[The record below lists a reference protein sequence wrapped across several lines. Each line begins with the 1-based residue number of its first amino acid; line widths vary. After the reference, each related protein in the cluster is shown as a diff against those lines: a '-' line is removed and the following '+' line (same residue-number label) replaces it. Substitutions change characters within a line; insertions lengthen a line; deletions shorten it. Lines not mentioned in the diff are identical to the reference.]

1 MSDDS
6 LDTTVPIPLQPLPQ
20 RPDQESTTD
29 LTQALIS
36 AENPEPVPEL
46 EPELQEHPAPDLT
59 ESAPPVSEL
68 PVTESPVVP
77 DSDEPNL
84 AQSSAAMAVGTI
96 ASRVTG
102 MVRDIAIVAAIGFGV
117 FGDTY
122 SVANT
127 VPNIIYILIAGGALN
142 AIFIPQLVRHMG
154 DDTDGGKIYADRLLT
169 LVAVILLG
177 VTVLVVAL
185 APLIIGI
192 YGPSAWSSD
201 DVNTAV
207 LFARF
212 CLPQIIFY
220 GLFAMFSQVLNARK
234 QFTAPMYAPIVN
246 NVVVIITALLFLGVV
261 QSDSPT
267 TASITSGQ
275 IALLGLG
282 TTLGIAAQAGVL
294 IPVMRRAG
302 YRWSP
307 RFDFAGAGL
316 GKVRYL
322 AGWTFLFV
330 LTNQISYV
338 VITRLASKANVLAS
352 ADPALASAGFT
363 SYSRAYLL
371 FMLPHSIITVSIV
384 TFLLPQ
390 MSRAVAAG
398 RKSDVARDIG
408 DGTLMAGA
416 VIVPAAVA
424 LFLGGPYLAQVLFSF
439 GAASADEARFVGVIL
454 QAFMLGLVPFTV
466 FYVLLRGFYSFEN
479 TKTPALINIGMNLIN
494 IVAAVTL
501 YSVVDV
507 RWKVPALALGYSL
520 SYLITVPITWRILS
534 RTTGPLP
541 TFGVI
546 RGLVRMLIAA
556 ALAGIAIWAVLSLV
570 TRGLGSSRIDLLLA
584 LLIAYAVGAG
594 AYIVS
599 ARIMHIEQIND
610 VTNVV
615 RDRLPTLHIKK

>member
-1 MSDDS
+1 MSEDS
-6 LDTTVPIPLQPLPQ
+6 TNSTDSTVPIPLEPES
-20 RPDQESTTD
+20 PDNESTTD
-29 LTQALIS
+29 LSEAVVS
-36 AENPEPVPEL
+36 PS
-46 EPELQEHPAPDLT
+46 PAPVDAEST
-59 ESAPPVSEL
+59 EQPGPA
-68 PVTESPVVP
+68 T
-77 DSDEPNL
+77 DEPNL

-96 ASRVTG
+96 TSRITG
-102 MVRDIAIVAAIGFGV
+102 MLRDIAIVAAIGFGV

-154 DDTDGGKIYADRLLT
+154 DDADGGKIYADRLLT
-169 LVAVILLG
+169 LVAVILLV
-177 VTVLVVAL
+177 VTVVVVAL
-185 APLIIGI
+185 APLIISI
-192 YGPSAWSSD
+192 YGPRDWTSD
-201 DVNTAV
+201 DVDAAI

-212 CLPQIIFY
+212 CLPQIVFY
-220 GLFAMFSQVLNARK
+220 GLFAMFSQVLNTRK

-246 NVVVIITALLFLGVV
+246 NVVVVITAVLFLSVV
-261 QSDSPT
+261 NSSDLT
-267 TASITSGQ
+267 TANVTSGE

-282 TTLGIAAQAGVL
+282 TTLGIAAQAAVL

-302 YRWSP
+302 YTWSP

-330 LTNQISYV
+330 LTNQITYV

-352 ADPALASAGFT
+352 ADPTLASVGFT

-371 FMLPHSIITVSIV
+371 FMLPHSIVTVSIV

-398 RKSDVARDIG
+398 RTADVARDIG
-408 DGTLMAGA
+408 DGTLMASA

-424 LFLGGPYLAQVLFSF
+424 LFLGGPYLTQILFSF
-439 GAASADEARFVGVIL
+439 GAASADEARLVGVIL
-454 QAFMLGLVPFTV
+454 QAFMIGLIPFTC
-466 FYVLLRGFYSFEN
+466 FYVLLRGFYSFED
-479 TKTPALINIGMNLIN
+479 TRSPALINIGMNIIN
-494 IVAAVTL
+494 IIAAVAL

-520 SYLITVPITWRILS
+520 SYLVTVPITWRILS

-541 TFGVI
+541 TFDVV
-546 RGLVRMLIAA
+546 RGLVRMLIAGL
-556 ALAGIAIWAVLSLV
+556 LAGVAIWAVLAVVTGRLGTTRLDLV
-570 TRGLGSSRIDLLLA
+570 IALLLA
-584 LLIAYAVGAG
+584 GAGGAG
-594 AYIVS
+594 AYIAA
-599 ARIMHIEQIND
+599 ARIMHIQQIDD
-610 VTNVV
+610 VTTVV
-615 RDRLPTLHIKK
+615 RDRLPALRAKSE